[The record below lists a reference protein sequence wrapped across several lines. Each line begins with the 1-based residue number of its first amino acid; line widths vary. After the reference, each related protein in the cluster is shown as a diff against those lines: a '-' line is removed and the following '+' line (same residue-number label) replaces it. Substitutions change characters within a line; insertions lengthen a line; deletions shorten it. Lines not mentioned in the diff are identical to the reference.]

1 MRNVKDAL
9 PALLM
14 VVGGLFGVASV
25 ALSSWQ
31 AVCVALVAS
40 AGAFV
45 EMFMRRVLF
54 EERVMDLNVT
64 IHNIAKE
71 LGTELTQV
79 KNDIIRLNNKNGLR

>member
-14 VVGGLFGVASV
+14 VAGGLFGIASV

-31 AVCVALVAS
+31 AACMALVAAS
-40 AGAFV
+40 GAFV
-45 EMFMRRVLF
+45 EMFMRRSVF
-54 EERVMDLNVT
+54 ETRLLDMQGDLRNT
-64 IHNIAKE
+64 AKE
-71 LGTELTQV
+71 MNEELTKV